1 MAKVKVKKRSRR
13 HGSFFMGLIDAFTA
27 FVYSMFSNGRLGTWF
42 SSGDKSYKNS
52 IFSRLF
58 DKVAKSY
65 RSSALSD
72 NVDLVMK
79 KSKFAKATDAIRSF
93 LSNLSLGVYG
103 LFLLVYGVVSIFVYF
118 IPIIIGGENLQ
129 GDSALI
135 TAIITTVCAIPLT
148 ASSGTL
154 LTQVSESGVLKKVVL
169 SFFAIPD
176 ERLKPGKKIVGP
188 GFMMLAADLGIAMA
202 LLTYFWHPAY
212 IFAIIGVV
220 AVLCLISSNPE
231 AGVVLTLAAVPFLQ
245 YTAAP
250 EIILLAL
257 ILVTVFSYVSKVIK
271 RRRIITFSV
280 EGLLAFIFCGFIL
293 MAGSFSVG
301 GFRTFFDSVLA
312 VAVILGAFV
321 TTYNLIR
328 GKRLFGSCVKIIA
341 ISFAILAILGVWNVF
356 YDGIVDGVTYSI
368 RDYVQPIF
376 EGDNLYIVD
385 DHSVFSVLVILSFP
399 MMFCFMARQKKIKNF
414 VGVLLV
420 SLVMIGAC
428 FIYGTYETA
437 VAIAI
442 EFCIFWVIYSHK
454 TFSVIIV
461 ALVPLGILLIM
472 FPYIAK
478 LFDVAE
484 VVSAIGQYLPIPSP
498 ESSHYVG
505 ISNSTVMMLGDLKGG
520 IGAGKHAFMTAI
532 APYLDASSRGAEA
545 PGSFWLQ
552 VVCWSGIGGL
562 ITLLVFIGSV
572 LKSSLG
578 FLAVSRDKELRAE
591 ALAITCGLV
600 GALIFGGVNCLW
612 NDLRM
617 LYLFWAMAGLLAGYV
632 REGREISEKREAGF
646 ADELDNSDVE
656 LIFHK

>member
-1 MAKVKVKKRSRR
+1 MAKVKKRSRR
-13 HGSFFMGLIDAFTA
+13 HGSFFMGVIDAFTS

-58 DKVAKSY
+58 DKVIKSY

-118 IPIIIGGENLQ
+118 VPILIGGENLH
-129 GDSALI
+129 GDGALI
-135 TAIITTVCAIPLT
+135 TAIITAICAIPMT
-148 ASSGTL
+148 AASGSL
-154 LTQVSESGVLKKVVL
+154 LTQVSESGVLRNIVVL
-169 SFFAIPD
+169 IFGIPA
-176 ERLKPGKKIVGP
+176 EKLKPGKKLGGP
-188 GFMMLAADLGIAMA
+188 GYMMLAADLGLAMA
-202 LLTYFWHPAY
+202 GLTYFWHPAY
-212 IFAIIGVV
+212 IFVVIGVV

-245 YTAAP
+245 YTVAP
-250 EIILLAL
+250 DAILLVL
-257 ILVTVFSYVSKVIK
+257 ILVTVFSYFSKVVK
-271 RRRIITFSV
+271 RRRIITFSI
-280 EGLLAFIFCGFIL
+280 EGLIAFIFCGFVL
-293 MAGSFSVG
+293 VAGAVSVG
-301 GFRTFFDSVLA
+301 GFRTFIDSVLA

-328 GKRLFGSCVKIIA
+328 GKRLLGSCVKIIA
-341 ISFAILAILGVWNVF
+341 ISFVILAVLGVWNVF

-385 DHSVFSVLVILSFP
+385 DHSVFSVLAILSFP
-399 MMFCFMARQKKIKNF
+399 MMFCFMARQKKVKNF
-414 VGVLLV
+414 VGLLLV
-420 SLVMIGAC
+420 SLVLMGAC

-437 VAIAI
+437 LAIAI

-454 TFSVIIV
+454 TFNFIIV
-461 ALVPLGILLIM
+461 ALVPLGILVIM

-478 LFDVAE
+478 FFDVAE
-484 VVSAIGQYLPIPSP
+484 VASAIEQYLPISSP
-498 ESSHYVG
+498 ESSYYVG
-505 ISNSTVMMLGDLKGG
+505 ISNSTVMMLNDLKGG

-532 APYLDASSRGAEA
+532 EPYLDASSHGAET

-562 ITLLVFIGSV
+562 VTFLIFIGSV
-572 LKSSLG
+572 LKNSLG

-591 ALAITCGLV
+591 ALAITCGLI
-600 GALIFGGVNCLW
+600 GAIVFGGVNCLW
-612 NDLRM
+612 DDMRM
-617 LYLFWAMAGLLAGYV
+617 LYLFWAMTGLLAGYV
-632 REGREISEKREAGF
+632 REGREMAEKRAAEF
-646 ADELDNSDVE
+646 ADELDSSDVE

>member
-1 MAKVKVKKRSRR
+1 
-13 HGSFFMGLIDAFTA
+13 MGLIDAFTA

-58 DKVAKSY
+58 DRAGRAY
-65 RSSALSD
+65 RSSELSD
-72 NVDLVMK
+72 SVDLIMK
-79 KSKFAKATDAIRSF
+79 KSKFLKATDAIRSY

-103 LFLLVYGVVSIFVYF
+103 LFLLVYGAVSIFVYF
-118 IPIIIGGENLQ
+118 IPVLVGGDNAH
-129 GDSALI
+129 GDTALI

-148 ASSGTL
+148 ASSGSL
-154 LTQVSESGVLKKVVL
+154 ISLISESGVFKNTIV
-169 SFFAIPD
+169 SIFAIPP
-176 ERLKPGKKIVGP
+176 EKLKSDKKIGGP
-188 GFMMLAADLGIAMA
+188 GHMMLAAYLALAMA
-202 LLTYFWHPAY
+202 GLTYFWHPAY
-212 IFAIIGVV
+212 IFAVIAVV

-250 EIILLAL
+250 DFILLAL
-257 ILVTVFSYVSKVIK
+257 IFVTVLSYVSKVMK

-280 EGLLAFIFCGFIL
+280 EGLIAFIFCGFVL
-293 MAGSFSVG
+293 VSGAFSVG
-301 GFRTFFDSVLA
+301 GFRTFIDSVVA

-328 GKRLFGSCVKIIA
+328 GKRLLGSSVRVIA
-341 ISFAILAILGVWNVF
+341 LSFIILAVLGVWNVF

-385 DHSVFSVLVILSFP
+385 DHSVFSVLAILSFP
-399 MMFCFMARQKKIKNF
+399 VMFCFMARQKTVKNL
-414 VGVLLV
+414 VGLFLV

-428 FIYGTYETA
+428 FIYGTYET
-437 VAIAI
+437 VLAIAI

-454 TFSVIIV
+454 TFNVIIV
-461 ALVPLGILLIM
+461 ASVPIVILLVV

-478 LFDVAE
+478 FVDVAE
-484 VVSAIGQYLPIPSP
+484 IVSVIKQYLPISSP

-505 ISNSTVMMLGDLKGG
+505 ISNSTVMMLNDLRGG
-520 IGAGKHAFMTAI
+520 IGAGKHAFVSAI
-532 APYLDASSRGAEA
+532 TPYLDASSRGAET

-552 VVCWSGIGGL
+552 IVCWSGIGGL
-562 ITLLVFIGSV
+562 ITFLVFIGSM
-572 LKSSLG
+572 LKNSLG
-578 FLAVSRDKELRAE
+578 FLAVSRDKKLRAE

-600 GALIFGGVNCLW
+600 GAIVFGGVNCLW

-617 LYLFWAMAGLLAGYV
+617 LYLFWAMTGLLAGYV
-632 REGREISEKREAGF
+632 REGREIAEKRDAEF
-646 ADELDNSDVE
+646 ADELDRSDVE
-656 LIFHK
+656 LVFHK